1 MKIEKNETAL
11 GWMGKLK
18 IEIIESGHA
27 YLDHAWRYQNA
38 CAPFSRLYFV
48 KDGEGILEIGEK
60 QMVLEPVSDS
70 CGAAVWLPLRI
81 LHGKVVFS
89 YQYPDAGWF

>member
-18 IEIIESGHA
+18 VEIIESGHA
-27 YLDHAWRYQNA
+27 YLDHTWRYHNA

-48 KDGEGILEIGEK
+48 KEGEAILDI
-60 QMVLEPVSDS
+60 
-70 CGAAVWLPLRI
+70 WT
-81 LHGKVVFS
+81 
-89 YQYPDAGWF
+89 